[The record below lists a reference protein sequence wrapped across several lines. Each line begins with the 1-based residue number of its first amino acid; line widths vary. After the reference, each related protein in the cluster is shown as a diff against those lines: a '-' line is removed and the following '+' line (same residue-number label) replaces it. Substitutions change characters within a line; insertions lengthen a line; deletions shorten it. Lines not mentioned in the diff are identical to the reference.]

1 MNSALDVVSL
11 VAIRDELRI
20 PSSTDSTGAAL
31 QGELATRATSIS
43 DGLAELRA
51 RLTLTPQ
58 DDVLLT
64 AVEESAAAVS
74 SDLAALR
81 VLVPLDTQTDLLT
94 NQIEAAVSFVSHSLR
109 GPLVDRDEK
118 YYLPPVTGEGPLI
131 FCSPE
136 LKSISGIKYWTPS
149 GSLRLDP
156 DGAIAP
162 GDLGR
167 LHKERYDW
175 QTHLVYGP
183 SAGWPETLHDS
194 LIELTVVR
202 GLDIT
207 PETAALRSAVILC
220 VRQLYDGYREIR
232 PTEAFMR
239 ITAPYRSRGYIS
251 RDGRPRGGV
260 DL

>member
-31 QGELATRATSIS
+31 QGELATRTSSIS
-43 DGLAELRA
+43 DGLADLRA

-64 AVEESAAAVS
+64 SVEESAAAVS

-81 VLVPLDTQTDLLT
+81 VLHPLDTQTDLLK
-94 NQIEAAVSFVSHSLR
+94 NQIEAAVSFVSHGLK
-109 GPLVDRDEK
+109 GPLVDRTEK
-118 YYLPPVTGEGPLI
+118 YYLPPPSGEEPLI
-131 FCSPE
+131 FASPMM
-136 LKSISGIKYWTPS
+136 KSVTEIRYWSPS

-175 QTHLVYGP
+175 QTHSVYP
-183 SAGWPETLHDS
+183 PAAGWPETLSNS
-194 LIELTVVR
+194 LFELKVVR

-239 ITAPYRSRGYIS
+239 ITAPYRSRGYVS
-251 RDGRPRGGV
+251 RDGRPRGGG